1 MTHLLFNYAE
11 ESAKIMYFQDVFS
24 RFFD

>member
-1 MTHLLFNYAE
+1 MTRLDFNFAE
-11 ESAKIMYFQDVFS
+11 ERAKIMYFQDVFS